1 MDPNQIGLFSL
12 AERRLAWADR
22 RQTLLAENIANADTP
37 GWHSRDLK
45 PFATILAGKASTV
58 TASRTDPA
66 HIAGRPGGPGAPH
79 KSSGERAPDGNAVR
93 VDVELS
99 RVADTES
106 AQSFATGIFTKYL
119 GMFRLALGR

>member
-1 MDPNQIGLFSL
+1 MDPNQIGLFAL

-37 GWHSRDLK
+37 CWRARDLK
-45 PFATILAGKASTV
+45 PFAALLAGAGQTV
-58 TASRTDPA
+58 TPTLTNPAHLSARRADPA
-66 HIAGRPGGPGAPH
+66 AEQVR
-79 KSSGERAPDGNAVR
+79 GERAPDGNSVR
-93 VDVELS
+93 LDVELS

-106 AQSFATGIFTKYL
+106 AQAFASSIFTKYA